1 MITKT
6 GVLLMI
12 GLKLTE
18 EESSMLVEILENFI
32 SDIRMEI
39 ADTDNSSFKENLR
52 VQKRSVTKILLQLK
66 ENSER
71 QA

>member
-1 MITKT
+1 
-6 GVLLMI
+6 MI